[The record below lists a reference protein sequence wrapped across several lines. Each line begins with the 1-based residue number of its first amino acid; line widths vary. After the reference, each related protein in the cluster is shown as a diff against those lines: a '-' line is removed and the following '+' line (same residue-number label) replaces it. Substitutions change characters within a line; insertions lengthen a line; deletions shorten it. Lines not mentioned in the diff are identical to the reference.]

1 MCQHAGQAGAR
12 YCERCGHD
20 LASPGSYVR
29 WLTSADERD
38 ALDLGAV
45 AGVTDPG
52 AVRERNEDALAV
64 GALSG
69 VGAGSALTAVVCDGV
84 STSRSAELAAR
95 AATAAGIEAILS
107 SLSAGTP
114 PREAT
119 QAGGL
124 AAAKAA
130 AGQGDAVLRN
140 PPACTYVSA
149 VVTRGSVVVGWVGD
163 SPAYWLSP
171 GMPPL
176 RLTVDDTAAGRLEAA
191 GVPHDDERYG
201 YPQAYALDR
210 WLGADSP
217 GLPIRTHTITP
228 DRAGIVLVCSDG
240 LMELGDESADLEE
253 VLAGL
258 GSEDDAA
265 TVVHRLVG
273 RVRDRLTDDAT
284 VVVLRRQALA
294 RVAAAAGA

>member
-1 MCQHAGQAGAR
+1 MMLPMTATAQCPMCQHPGQPGAR

-20 LASPGSYVR
+20 LAGPGSYVR

-52 AVRERNEDALAV
+52 AFREHNEDALAV

-84 STSRSAELAAR
+84 STSNHPELAAR

-107 SLSAGTP
+107 GLSAGVP
-114 PREAT
+114 PRDAIRT
-119 QAGGL
+119 GGL

-130 AGQGDAVLRN
+130 AEQGDGFRRN

-149 VVTRGSVVVGWVGD
+149 VVTPGSVVVGWVGD

-176 RLTVDDTAAGRLEAA
+176 RLTVDDSAAGRLEAA

-217 GLPIRTHTITP
+217 GLPIRTHVITP
-228 DRAGIVLVCSDG
+228 DRAGVVLVCSDG
-240 LMELGDESADLEE
+240 LTVEPPELVAAVSIDRPLLETTRDLLRQAIEAGSKDNITVA
-253 VLAGL
+253 VLAHPG
-258 GSEDDAA
+258 G
-265 TVVHRLVG
+265 G
-273 RVRDRLTDDAT
+273 W
-284 VVVLRRQALA
+284 
-294 RVAAAAGA
+294 